1 MNPKVYILLSTFNR
15 AHLIPET
22 LDSIIHQTYLNWEC
36 IIVDDNSTDNTG
48 QIVRDYIKKDSR
60 FCYFIKDE
68 RYKKGLSGSR
78 NLGLDLAIDKGAVFI
93 QFFDDDDIMH
103 PRKLE
108 LQVKPLNKDTTL
120 DLSICCY
127 RKFSNSDIIDFDL
140 DRAKDNSCNIITKN
154 LAKAFFTN
162 RINLNSLGPLWR
174 ANRLKNYRFNED
186 LKYGEEGEFY
196 SRIFLNEELKYYPV
210 NEILFWY
217 RKHPDALTSN
227 FYKDSSVVTE
237 ALKLNKALIF
247 QEVLKQRSAPFY
259 LLKNFVRV
267 GEKSH
272 ESYYLKCVKEYLLK
286 NYRLMSLNNLMLF
299 LYINWLQIKFNS
311 NRYFNL

>member
-1 MNPKVYILLSTFNR
+1 MNPKVFILLSTFNR
-15 AHLIPET
+15 AYLIPET
-22 LDSIIHQTYLNWEC
+22 LDSMLSQTYTNWEC
-36 IIVDDNSTDNTG
+36 IIVDDNSEDNTS
-48 QIVRDYIKKDSR
+48 QVIKKYIKQDSR

-68 RYKKGLSGSR
+68 RYQKGLSGTR
-78 NLGLDLAIDKGAVFI
+78 NFGLDLARQKGAEFI

-108 LQVKPLNKDTTL
+108 LKVKPLIKDTTL

-127 RKFSNSDIIDFDL
+127 RKFANSDIIDFDL
-140 DRAKDNSCNIITKN
+140 EKANDNSCKIITKN

-174 ANRLKNYRFNED
+174 ASSLKNYRFNED

-196 SRIFLNEELKYYPV
+196 SRIFINEDLKYYPV
-210 NEILFWY
+210 DEILFWY
-217 RKHPDALTSN
+217 RKHPEALTSN

-237 ALKLNKALIF
+237 ALKLNKELIF

-259 LLKNFVRV
+259 LLKNFVRI
-267 GEKSH
+267 GEKSQEVH
-272 ESYYLKCVKEYLLK
+272 VLRCVKEYLLK
-286 NYRLMSLNNLMLF
+286 KNRLISLNNLMLF
-299 LYINWLQIKFNS
+299 LYIIWLQRKFN
-311 NRYFNL
+311 FNH